1 MKVWNQTISLLRN
14 DEQKIVENGY
24 PYRRIH
30 CVLGGSVE
38 GLDVQMLLDPLEEKF
53 IFPSFAVQFC
63 DGERVF
69 NREVVGQEAIGLP
82 GLKVLIRNKPQ
93 RVRILPGRVIAHELD
108 GLIRKNARTF
118 VDWSGLNHF
127 VGHIVLG
134 SHDKVGFF
142 LPEVLVELPKA
153 TYPLSIR

>member
-1 MKVWNQTISLLRN
+1 M
-14 DEQKIVENGY
+14 
-24 PYRRIH
+24 
-30 CVLGGSVE
+30 VE
-38 GLDVQMLLDPLEEKF
+38 GLDVQMLLDPLEEQF
-53 IFPSFAVQFC
+53 DLPALAVQFR
-63 DGERVF
+63 DGQRVF
-69 NREVVGQEAIGLP
+69 NRKVIGQEAIDLP
-82 GLKVLIRNKPQ
+82 VLKVFIHNESQ

>member
-38 GLDVQMLLDPLEEKF
+38 GLDVQMLLDPLEEQLDL
-53 IFPSFAVQFC
+53 PALAVEFC
-63 DGERVF
+63 NSQWIF
-69 NREVVGQEAIGLP
+69 NRKVVGQEAIDLSC
-82 GLKVLIRNKPQ
+82 LKVLIHNKPQ